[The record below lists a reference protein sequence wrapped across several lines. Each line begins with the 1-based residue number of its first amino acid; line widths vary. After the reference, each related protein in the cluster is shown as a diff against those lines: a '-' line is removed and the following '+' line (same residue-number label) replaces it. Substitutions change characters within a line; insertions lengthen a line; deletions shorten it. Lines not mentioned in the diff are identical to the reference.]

1 MSGISSIRGNQLPKA
16 ANIFLKLGKVLPIH
30 SALNFFCGFPSSK
43 DRLLSACSA
52 YF

>member
-1 MSGISSIRGNQLPKA
+1 MSNTRGNQLPKA
-16 ANIFLKLGKVLPIH
+16 ANIFLKFGKVLPIPN
-30 SALNFFCGFPSSK
+30 ALNFFCGFPSSK